1 MRRLASFI
9 SKNSQ
14 QFQLPKLKQRQK
26 ASLSVLAFDILTAV
40 QTSKIS
46 FQKRQNAQ
54 VQISPVCSIQHPCV
68 LIISNSQNVILNS
81 IIMHRLA
88 SLISNVFRQFQL
100 FLENKFR
107 DRTKPPSIFLFGVNF
122 IFPTVR
128 PCKRPLYCVT
138 LKSFHWSTI
147 YFKRPKCVSFA

>member
-54 VQISPVCSIQHPCV
+54 VQISPVCSIQHHCV

-107 DRTKPPSIFLFGVNF
+107 DRTEPPIHFPIWSKLYFSHATPLQKTTILCHVEEFSLEYNIF
-122 IFPTVR
+122 
-128 PCKRPLYCVT
+128 
-138 LKSFHWSTI
+138 
-147 YFKRPKCVSFA
+147 